1 MREQMLLIDV
11 TSQGQINNA
20 FLCFFSLCFAWTW
33 RKTVRLTANLNWGLL
48 IEFAWVTVTH
58 ANSIER
64 RQLTTQNM
72 MAGCNDHF
80 AAANLL
86 PIYGVRYQKAH
97 KKIDSL
103 YANWNNVSLP
113 SVKGQRK
120 NLSLSYLVARI
131 YADNFVTYSQ
141 SELFCVCKYKRV
153 PFSCKRRYFF
163 HYAQDIIWNLTL
175 KGNRNRLFSTLD
187 VSSSLWPHKM

>member
-33 RKTVRLTANLNWGLL
+33 RKTIRLTANLNWGLL

-97 KKIDSL
+97 KKIEFS
-103 YANWNNVSLP
+103 
-113 SVKGQRK
+113 
-120 NLSLSYLVARI
+120 I
-131 YADNFVTYSQ
+131 
-141 SELFCVCKYKRV
+141 CKLEQ
-153 PFSCKRRYFF
+153 C
-163 HYAQDIIWNLTL
+163 
-175 KGNRNRLFSTLD
+175 FST
-187 VSSSLWPHKM
+187 VSERSTKKFIAFLSCCAYLCWQLCNL